1 MIKIF
6 AKQLIKEGKEEEFLK
21 ICAELV
27 EKSRAEEGNVFYS
40 INRSKENDRLFAFIE
55 CWKDQAAIEI
65 HNATPHFTTRRR
77 SETEKNILH
86 IRTHR
91 SRISDSGALFCGMP
105 RMTWRPEDSERQIAK
120 RKARPRLLTESDR
133 RCRQP

>member
-6 AKQLIKEGKEEEFLK
+6 AKQLIKKGKEEEFLK

-65 HNATPHFTTRRR
+65 HNATPHFTTLVPQIGPLC
-77 SETEKNILH
+77 EEKYP
-86 IRTHR
+86 
-91 SRISDSGALFCGMP
+91 AEFY
-105 RMTWRPEDSERQIAK
+105 EEV
-120 RKARPRLLTESDR
+120 
-133 RCRQP
+133 